1 MTNSATPPPPEAGQR
16 IAEDSEI
23 SLTFRKG
30 MQVMQAFDGR
40 DRLMSLAEIARKA
53 GLNPAVTRRLVRT
66 LLQNGM
72 LIEKGQRYE
81 MTVGVMRL
89 ARGFLDGHGIAQVI
103 QPILRKSAAKIGENI
118 SFALRDGPEAI
129 YVAHAYLPGQFTL
142 NMISVG
148 THVPLDRTATGHA
161 ILAHLDPADWP
172 EGCDA
177 DALAPSLDSTRQRG
191 FAFLDSGLVTG
202 VTSIAVPVFSAARQV
217 TGAISM
223 LFPTGR
229 YTPDQTPQ
237 PIIDEMRQCAIDIGT
252 TR

>member
-1 MTNSATPPPPEAGQR
+1 MKAPVPPPP
-16 IAEDSEI
+16 AERDRRFADDSEI

-30 MQVMQAFDGR
+30 MQVMQAFDGQ

-66 LLQNGM
+66 LLQAGI
-72 LIEKGQRYE
+72 LREKGQRYE

-103 QPILRKSAAKIGENI
+103 QPILRKSADKIGESI
-118 SFALRDGPEAI
+118 SFALRDRSDAV

-161 ILAHLDPADWP
+161 ILAYLDPDDWP
-172 EGCDA
+172 CDC
-177 DALAPSLDSTRQRG
+177 DPEPLSESLAGARSRG
-191 FAFLDSGLVTG
+191 FAFLDSGLING
-202 VTSIAVPVFSAARQV
+202 VTSLAVPVFLSERRV
-217 TGAISM
+217 EGAISM

-229 YTPDQTPQ
+229 YAADAVPQ
-237 PIIDEMRQCAIDIGT
+237 QIIDEMRQCAIDIGA

>member
-30 MQVMQAFDGR
+30 MQVMQAFDGK

-118 SFALRDGPEAI
+118 KIRRFERFVMGEGLEKKQDDFAAE
-129 YVAHAYLPGQFTL
+129 VAA
-142 NMISVG
+142 
-148 THVPLDRTATGHA
+148 
-161 ILAHLDPADWP
+161 
-172 EGCDA
+172 
-177 DALAPSLDSTRQRG
+177 
-191 FAFLDSGLVTG
+191 
-202 VTSIAVPVFSAARQV
+202 AVQ
-217 TGAISM
+217 GA
-223 LFPTGR
+223 G
-229 YTPDQTPQ
+229 
-237 PIIDEMRQCAIDIGT
+237 
-252 TR
+252 